1 MKSTNVVVEMMNRLF
16 FLNIE
21 LSRDQSVFIGG
32 EGKGRIEERS
42 GGGGVNRRQQSLIR
56 WYRVNFTIL
65 ALVVQRMEKFN
76 HWMSLSG
83 V

>member
-32 EGKGRIEERS
+32 EGKGLIEERS
-42 GGGGVNRRQQSLIR
+42 GGGGGVSIVANR
-56 WYRVNFTIL
+56 
-65 ALVVQRMEKFN
+65 A
-76 HWMSLSG
+76 
-83 V
+83 